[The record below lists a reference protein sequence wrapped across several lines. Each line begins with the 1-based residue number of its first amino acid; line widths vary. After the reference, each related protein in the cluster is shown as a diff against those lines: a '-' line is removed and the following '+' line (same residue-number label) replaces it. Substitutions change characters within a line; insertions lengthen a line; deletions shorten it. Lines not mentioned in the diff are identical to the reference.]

1 MGSRAE
7 RQVRLG
13 LVVTFP
19 RCSMLRTLR
28 SAVLAAA
35 ALITITLPAGAE
47 PFTAKL
53 MAKLDRIDDPRVSPD
68 GRYVLYDLRTVDY
81 DANKSAHAL
90 WLVDLKSHAGRR
102 LAVSDG
108 GTSSGRW
115 APDGSIYFLSSRNK
129 DGIGQ
134 VFRTDVKG
142 DKAVQVTHAEL
153 DIGAFKLSPD
163 GKTLVIAQAVFP
175 DCPDIACTVA
185 RSKAKEASKQSGVVF
200 DRVFIRHWDTWADGT
215 RNHLYALHLNGDGVA
230 VGSAVALMAGFDGD
244 APTKPFGGDG
254 DFAFSADGKTLVF
267 SAKLA
272 GKTEAWSTNYDL
284 WQVPVD
290 ASKAPQDL
298 TAGNPAWD
306 GAPTFSP
313 DGKWL
318 AYSAMK
324 RPGFEADRFGLM
336 LRNVASGETHE
347 VAPNWDRSAD
357 GAVWS
362 RDGKRLLVATDDV
375 GQHRVFSIDPSSG
388 KVTALTGQGHVGA
401 FDVAP
406 KGIVFAQDNLT
417 SPAQLFAESYGGK
430 AVKLTN
436 VNAEKLKGVAM
447 GAAEPFSFT
456 GWNGETVHG
465 YVVKPANYEK
475 GKTYPVALLIHGG
488 PQGSMANLFHYRWNP
503 QVYAGAGYAAV
514 MIDFHGSTGYGQAFT
529 DSISQHWG
537 DRPLEDLQKG
547 WAAALAKYSF
557 LDGGRA
563 CALGGSYGG
572 FMVDWIAG
580 NWNAPFKCL
589 VSHDGVLDS
598 RGMGYA
604 TEELWFDEWEH
615 GGTVYDV
622 PQNFETFNPLNHVK
636 DWSKPILFVQ
646 GGRDYR
652 IPLDQAIGGFTM
664 AQRRGVES
672 KLLYFPDENHWVLKP
687 QNSVEWHDTVLE
699 WLHQWTK

>member
-1 MGSRAE
+1 
-7 RQVRLG
+7 
-13 LVVTFP
+13 
-19 RCSMLRTLR
+19 MLRSLR
-28 SAVLAAA
+28 CAALAAA
-35 ALITITLPAGAE
+35 TLTFTLPASAE

-53 MAKLDRIDDPRVSPD
+53 MVNLDRIDDPRVSPD

-81 DANKSAHAL
+81 AANKAAHAL

-102 LAVSDG
+102 LAASDG
-108 GTSSGRW
+108 GTSNGRW
-115 APDGSIYFLSSRNK
+115 APDGSIYFLSGRN
-129 DGIGQ
+129 GIDQ

-153 DIGAFKLSPD
+153 DVGAFKLSPD

-175 DCPDIACTVA
+175 ACPDIACTLA
-185 RSKAKEASKQSGVVF
+185 KTKAKSEAKTTGVVY
-200 DRVFIRHWDTWADGT
+200 DRVFVRHWDTWADGT
-215 RNHLYALHLNGDGVA
+215 RNHLYAVKLNAEGVA
-230 VGSAVALMAGFDGD
+230 DGKLVALMPGFDGD

-254 DFAFSADGKTLVF
+254 DFAFAPDGKTLVF

-272 GKTEAWSTNYDL
+272 GKSEPWTTNYDL
-284 WQVPVD
+284 WSVPVD
-290 ASKAPQDL
+290 GSKAPQDL
-298 TAGNPAWD
+298 TASNLAWD
-306 GAPTFSP
+306 AAPAFSP

-336 LRNVASGETHE
+336 LRNVATGETHE
-347 VAPNWDRSAD
+347 VAPNWDRSAAD
-357 GAVWS
+357 AMWS
-362 RDGKRLLVATDDV
+362 RDGKRLLVASDDV
-375 GQHRVFSIDPSSG
+375 GQHRVFAIDPTSG

-401 FDVAP
+401 FDVTSN
-406 KGIVFAQDNLT
+406 GIVFTQDNVT
-417 SPAQLFAESYGGK
+417 SPAQLFTTSYGGK

-436 VNAEKLKGVAM
+436 LNADKLKGVAM
-447 GAAEPFSFT
+447 GAPEQFSFT

-465 YVVKPANYEK
+465 YVVKPANYVP
-475 GKTYPVALLIHGG
+475 GKKYPVALLIHGG

-503 QVYAGAGYAAV
+503 EVYAGAGYAAV

-547 WAAALAKYSF
+547 WTAALAKYDF
-557 LDGGRA
+557 LDGGKA

-572 FMVDWIAG
+572 FMVNWIAG

-589 VSHDGVLDS
+589 VSHDGVFDA

-615 GGTVYDV
+615 GGAVYDV
-622 PQNFETFNPLNHVK
+622 PEKFETFNPINHVK
-636 DWSKPILFVQ
+636 EWSKPILFVQ

-687 QNSVEWHDTVLE
+687 QNSVQWYDEVIG
-699 WLHQWTK
+699 WLNQYTK